1 MSGSDDPA
9 TDPPIVT
16 TIRTGTNTI
25 HAARPHMMTDAATV
39 NTSPSRGA
47 STPRRY
53 PNQSMTAAEPS
64 TTVISQAGL
73 SNEWPPINVAMTPW
87 AGQPSCAGQVGGLVT
102 CAVENSGSGVSCRRR
117 QHVVLHAFR
126 FGWLGGG
133 GAAL

>member
-1 MSGSDDPA
+1 MIRPA
-9 TDPPIVT
+9 DPPIVT

-64 TTVISQAGL
+64 TTVISQAGY
-73 SNEWPPINVAMTPW
+73 SNEWPAHKCCDDPLGRP
-87 AGQPSCAGQVGGLVT
+87 
-102 CAVENSGSGVSCRRR
+102 AVMCGSGWGSSHMCCREFW
-117 QHVVLHAFR
+117 VWCF
-126 FGWLGGG
+126 FS
-133 GAAL
+133 